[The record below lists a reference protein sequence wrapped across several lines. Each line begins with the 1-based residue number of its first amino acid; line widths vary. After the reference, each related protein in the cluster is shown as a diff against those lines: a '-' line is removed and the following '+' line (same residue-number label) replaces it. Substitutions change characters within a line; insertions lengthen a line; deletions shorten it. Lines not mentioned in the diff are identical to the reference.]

1 MLFTFHWGTH
11 QTEDDSFLLD
21 TIFLSSIAFHT
32 PSPIKM
38 APSSIVKPAVRSIPP
53 VSSEERLA
61 RAIVMIIPTI
71 IKPPLIKS
79 NDDIF
84 FEGSFLPIIKPTID
98 IITATPPNA
107 PPRISS
113 SNGKKPFPR
122 NPAGELI

>member
-71 IKPPLIKS
+71 INPPLIKS

-98 IITATPPNA
+98 I
-107 PPRISS
+107 
-113 SNGKKPFPR
+113 
-122 NPAGELI
+122 